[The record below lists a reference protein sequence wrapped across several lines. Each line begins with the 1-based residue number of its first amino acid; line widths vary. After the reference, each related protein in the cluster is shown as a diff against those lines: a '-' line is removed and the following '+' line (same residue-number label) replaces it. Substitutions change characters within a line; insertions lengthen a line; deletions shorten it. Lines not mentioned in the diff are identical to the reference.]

1 MAGIF
6 KAYDIRGVYGQDL
19 TTDIACDI
27 GRAFATLVGCRNVV
41 VGRDMRPHSE
51 PLFEALT
58 RGLTTQGCD
67 VIDLGLCS
75 TPMSY
80 YANGVL
86 KAGGGIMITASH
98 NTGEYNGFK
107 LSRAQ
112 SIPISGDTGIKD
124 IERMVAARACA
135 APAPRPGVVSRY
147 DIAPEY
153 ARHVRAYAHLKRPLR
168 VAADFANAMGSYE
181 AKALE
186 GVLRLDC
193 LFADLDGSFPN
204 HEANPLHHATLAD
217 LQTLMRAGDYDFGI
231 AFDGDA
237 DRVGFLDERGDVV
250 PMDAVTALV
259 AQELLTR
266 EKGVIFYDLRS
277 SRAVREVILEN
288 GGTPMMSRVGHTF
301 IKQQMRDT
309 NAIFAGELSGHY
321 YFRENFFAESAS
333 MAVLCVANV
342 VSRTGQPFSRL
353 IAPLKRYVS
362 SGEINSTVT
371 DPAAAIA
378 RIRARFKDRRLLE
391 LDGLS
396 VEDPDGWFNV
406 RVSNT
411 EPLIRLNVEAR
422 TRPDMEARRDEVLAM
437 IRGAPPAEGGGAN
450 A

>member
-1 MAGIF
+1 
-6 KAYDIRGVYGQDL
+6 
-19 TTDIACDI
+19 
-27 GRAFATLVGCRNVV
+27 
-41 VGRDMRPHSE
+41 
-51 PLFEALT
+51 
-58 RGLTTQGCD
+58 
-67 VIDLGLCS
+67 
-75 TPMSY
+75 
-80 YANGVL
+80 
-86 KAGGGIMITASH
+86 
-98 NTGEYNGFK
+98 
-107 LSRAQ
+107 
-112 SIPISGDTGIKD
+112 
-124 IERMVAARACA
+124 
-135 APAPRPGVVSRY
+135 
-147 DIAPEY
+147 
-153 ARHVRAYAHLKRPLR
+153 
-168 VAADFANAMGSYE
+168 
-181 AKALE
+181 
-186 GVLRLDC
+186 
-193 LFADLDGSFPN
+193 
-204 HEANPLHHATLAD
+204 LHHATLAD